1 MQQNQA
7 RATSQSAG
15 NDKSKEQAEA
25 TKKDL
30 RSVHFS
36 LGNENKTGATVARH
50 DYVQPIQPDTLG
62 ILR

>member
-1 MQQNQA
+1 LQQNQA

-15 NDKSKEQAEA
+15 NDKTKEQAEA

-50 DYVQPIQPDTLG
+50 DYV
-62 ILR
+62 